1 VQRDVAKRGYT
12 ETQVWRTKVP
22 TSTDLRTCR
31 GDLGWGLAGGIGN
44 TVGCHPGGAM
54 DILPLPVQRLIGP
67 EPLTV
72 EAIAAYVVTAVWAPS
87 VHNTQPWWFSVAGQ
101 EISLYADF
109 GRQLMVA
116 DPGGAR

>member
-1 VQRDVAKRGYT
+1 
-12 ETQVWRTKVP
+12 
-22 TSTDLRTCR
+22 
-31 GDLGWGLAGGIGN
+31 
-44 TVGCHPGGAM
+44 M